1 MRSGT
6 LRERIAVRE
15 KVVTRDS
22 YGAEA
27 ITWADFAL
35 LWASAEPISGREFVA
50 LRSAQSD
57 LAIRF
62 RIRYTPGVQTTM
74 QVRWNGADYPIDSII
89 DRNARNRE
97 MELLCTGP
105 ADV

>member
-1 MRSGT
+1 MNAGH
-6 LRERIAVRE
+6 LRERITIRE
-15 KVVTRDS
+15 KVVTRDA

-27 ITWADFAL
+27 ITWADFASVY
-35 LWASAEPISGREFVA
+35 ASAEPIRGREFIA

-57 LAIRF
+57 ISIRF

-74 QVRWNGADYPIDSII
+74 QVRWDGGDYEIDEII
-89 DRNARNRE
+89 NRNARNRE
-97 MELLCTGP
+97 LELLCRGA